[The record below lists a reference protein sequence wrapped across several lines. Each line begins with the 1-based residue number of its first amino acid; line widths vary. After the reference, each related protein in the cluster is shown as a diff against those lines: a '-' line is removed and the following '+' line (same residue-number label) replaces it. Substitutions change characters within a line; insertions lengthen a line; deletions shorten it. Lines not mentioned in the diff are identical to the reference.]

1 MNRRLTT
8 FGSLILALTSATAAL
23 AQSEVEPNNTI
34 AQATVLAS
42 PTTTVTGIF
51 AAPGVDYD
59 YLRFTLTETASVSIL
74 LWGPTPGVCPTG
86 IFFDPFL
93 TLFNASG
100 QVVAQNDDAQTL
112 CPRLDA
118 TTQPVMG
125 SLPAGTYYIEARL
138 LGGATTPMPYTLV
151 MSANAVPVPIAERVT
166 YQGKLASA
174 GSAVSGEAPMRFSL
188 WSHPT
193 NTEAGDRLSLPIQYP
208 GVAIIGGLFSV
219 DLDFTIPNAPANYD
233 GTERYLQIEVADL
246 NGSGNFTTLLPRQRL
261 APAPHAIYALRAG
274 AAARATLADNA
285 TNASSAFNAQNAVFA
300 QQAGS
305 ANTATTAGSASTA
318 LAAPWSGLVGVPF
331 GFTDG
336 IDNTGGWVEDAANDK
351 AYTTRQIGINTS
363 ATGSFSFAVAGTAA
377 KTGGGSWAVFSDE
390 RLKHDIKPMAGTLDR
405 LLQLR
410 GYTYEYNTDAVESRL
425 ALPGTQIGLMAQEV
439 ERIFPDWV
447 AKDDQG
453 YRYVTE
459 RSTTAL
465 MVEAL
470 RDLRTEKDAAI
481 QALREQNERLQ
492 ARLDR
497 LESALLGKK

>member
-8 FGSLILALTSATAAL
+8 FGSLILALTTATAAL

-34 AQATVLAS
+34 AQANVLTSAN
-42 PTTTVTGIF
+42 TTVTGIF
-51 AAPGVDYD
+51 TSPGIDIDYF
-59 YLRFTLTETASVSIL
+59 RFTLTETVSVSIRF
-74 LWGPTPGVCPTG
+74 WGPTPGVCPTG
-86 IFFDPFL
+86 IFFDPIL

-100 QVVAQNDDAQTL
+100 QLVAQNDDETGSIL
-112 CPRLDA
+112 CSRLDA

-125 SLPAGTYYIEARL
+125 SLPAGTYYIEARQ
-138 LGGATTPMPYTLV
+138 LGDFGTSLPYTV
-151 MSANAVPVPIAERVT
+151 VVSASAVPVPIAERVT
-166 YQGKLASA
+166 YQGRLDSA

-193 NTEAGDRLSLPIQYP
+193 NTGAGDRLSLPIQYP
-208 GVAIIGGLFSV
+208 GVAILSGFFSV

-233 GTERYLQIEVADL
+233 GTERYLQIEVGDL
-246 NGSGNFTTLLPRQRL
+246 NGSGGFTALEPRQRL
-261 APAPHAIYALRAG
+261 APTPHAIYALRSG
-274 AAARATLADNA
+274 MSARATLADAATIANYA
-285 TNASSAFNAQNAVFA
+285 TNAGNATHATYSDNAD
-300 QQAGS
+300 
-305 ANTATTAGSASTA
+305 NM
-318 LAAPWSGLVGVPF
+318 PWSGLTGVPPEF
-331 GFTDG
+331 ADG
-336 IDNTGGWVEDAANDK
+336 DDGTGGWIDDGSVS
-351 AYTTRQIGINTS
+351 YTSRSIGIGTT
-363 ATGSFSFAVAGTAA
+363 APGSFKFAVAGTAA

-410 GYTYEYNTDAVESRL
+410 GYTYQYNTDAVESRL

-447 AKDDQG
+447 AKDKDG
-453 YRYVTE
+453 FRYVTE

-497 LESALLGKK
+497 LENALLGKK